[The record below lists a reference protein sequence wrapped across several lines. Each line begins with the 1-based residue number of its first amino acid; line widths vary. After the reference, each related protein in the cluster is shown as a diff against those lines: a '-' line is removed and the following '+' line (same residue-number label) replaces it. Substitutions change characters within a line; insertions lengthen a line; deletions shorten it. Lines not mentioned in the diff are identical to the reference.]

1 MPLEAFFFAYN
12 ANPPPTIILSF
23 LEEAESRCD
32 AFFDSEVRKKIPRF
46 IPADYT
52 RIFQAINAV
61 KSSDALLGDR
71 FCEWGSGLGTATC
84 LASLMGLNAIGI
96 EIESELVSR
105 ARKLANFFGLPASFL
120 QTNFLLEGYDFLP
133 TQGGFEL
140 LRPSG
145 NSVLG
150 VSYPGSEWELEEID
164 LFYVYPWPEEQEA
177 TLKYFECVASEGA
190 IIIAYL
196 GEGEPSIYRKILD

>member
-1 MPLEAFFFAYN
+1 MPLENFCPAHN
-12 ANPPPTIILSF
+12 ANPPPTAILSF
-23 LEEAESRCD
+23 LEEADSRCD
-32 AFFDSEVRKKIPRF
+32 AFFDSGVRKKIPRF
-46 IPADYT
+46 IPADYN

-61 KSSDALLGDR
+61 KSSDALLGNR

-84 LASLMGLNAIGI
+84 LASLMGLDAMGI
-96 EIESELVSR
+96 EIVPELVSR
-105 ARKLANFFGLPASFL
+105 ARELARLFRLPASFL
-120 QTNFLLEGYDFLP
+120 ETSFLVEGYDFLS

-145 NSVLG
+145 NPVMG

-177 TLKYFECVASEGA
+177 TLEYFECVASEGA